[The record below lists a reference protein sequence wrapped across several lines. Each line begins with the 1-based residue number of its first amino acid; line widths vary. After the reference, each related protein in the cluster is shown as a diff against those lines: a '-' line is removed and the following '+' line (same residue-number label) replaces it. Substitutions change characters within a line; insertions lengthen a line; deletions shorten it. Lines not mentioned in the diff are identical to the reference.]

1 MSSGWEH
8 LKYPDNSGVP
18 QGSPLRHALFLL
30 HIKDLPD
37 DVICVNN

>member
-30 HIKDLPD
+30 RINDLPD